1 MPGKF
6 DRGAGT
12 ATYELADD
20 GIACASLGG
29 LVMTANAGELSALLL
44 KAASD
49 RCATGVL
56 CSVQTALIALP
67 PIDVQHY
74 SYVAPELRVLPVA
87 VIVTPEQL
95 PIYQDIAEAAA
106 LSGTIRRAFLSRAE
120 AWRWIREQAR
130 ALAANRVWWS
140 GLRSLP

>member
-12 ATYELADD
+12 AAYELAND
-20 GIACASLGG
+20 GIVRASLAG
-29 LVMTANAGELSALLL
+29 LVVQANAGELSALMLQ
-44 KAASD
+44 AASE

-56 CSVQTALIALP
+56 CSVQKALIALP
-67 PIDVQHY
+67 PIEVQHY
-74 SYVAPELRVLPVA
+74 NYVAPALRALPVA

-95 PIYQDIAEAAA
+95 AVCEGIAKAAA
-106 LSGTIRRAFLSRAE
+106 ATGTIRRAFLSREE
-120 AWRWIREQAR
+120 ASEWIREQAR
-130 ALAANRVWWS
+130 ALVAKRAWWS